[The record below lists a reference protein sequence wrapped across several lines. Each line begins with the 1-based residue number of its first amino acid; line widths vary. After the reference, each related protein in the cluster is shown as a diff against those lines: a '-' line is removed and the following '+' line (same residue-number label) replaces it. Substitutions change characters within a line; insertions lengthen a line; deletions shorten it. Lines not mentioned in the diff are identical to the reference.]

1 MPMSRDLPQEK
12 AAVSAKTYDTSVH
25 FYKSIHFMHKNELD
39 LAKVVRVKTIKR
51 TRTISVWPDNVPK

>member
-1 MPMSRDLPQEK
+1 MPLSRDLPQKK

-39 LAKVVRVKTIKR
+39 LPKVVQVKTIKP
-51 TRTISVWPDNVPK
+51 TRMISV

>member
-51 TRTISVWPDNVPK
+51 TRTISV